1 MRKCECRT
9 IANDSSY
16 NIVPR
21 VEGCQGDWEVRS
33 LLLRVKSKMCSVIN
47 S

>member
-21 VEGCQGDWEVRS
+21 VEGCQGDCEVRS
-33 LLLRVKSKMCSVIN
+33 LLLRVKSKRCSVFY